1 MRFGAAEDMDLDNA
15 SLLGISRWIYNWL
28 LGEYPSRESGDEV
41 EEPML
46 QGMFYRTSDLL
57 F

>member
-1 MRFGAAEDMDLDNA
+1 MDLDNA